1 MEEYNQMQDEY
12 RDRSKDRIQRQLK
25 YGTINAT
32 NQFRILRCDIR
43 FDYSHS
49 PLILGRGESIEVEC
63 VSCLPG
69 YL

>member
-32 NQFRILRCDIR
+32 NKTNSVFYVVTSGLTIHIA
-43 FDYSHS
+43 H
-49 PLILGRGESIEVEC
+49 
-63 VSCLPG
+63 
-69 YL
+69 